1 MEYCPR
7 CGRERAEGDR
17 FCAGC
22 GFAFSELPAYR
33 SPNTALPF
41 NVFEEAK
48 RQVKPPLWAT
58 LAVVFLLVAFAALTV
73 WGFLAANAWYEESG
87 VFAVNVQLVFAV
99 VCLLGGFV
107 WNMVMELRCQTR
119 FGRWAAEKGV
129 DLCDLVAAMFP
140 FGEQLLLD
148 FSGRNTRLLAACL
161 AQKDAQA
168 RRLMRASV
176 IVTNV
181 GLALAFMAML
191 AIVFLALWTD
201 GAEMPPASLIVLAC
215 TAVFLFADAV
225 VMLVFLLLAF
235 RGVQRHISECRGEF
249 FRRMREGG

>member
-1 MEYCPR
+1 
-7 CGRERAEGDR
+7 
-17 FCAGC
+17 
-22 GFAFSELPAYR
+22 
-33 SPNTALPF
+33 
-41 NVFEEAK
+41 
-48 RQVKPPLWAT
+48 
-58 LAVVFLLVAFAALTV
+58 
-73 WGFLAANAWYEESG
+73 
-87 VFAVNVQLVFAV
+87 
-99 VCLLGGFV
+99 
-107 WNMVMELRCQTR
+107 MELRCQTR

-161 AQKDAQA
+161 AQKDAPA

-191 AIVFLALWTD
+191 VIVFLALRTD

-215 TAVFLFADAV
+215 TAVFLLADAV
-225 VMLVFLLLAF
+225 VMLVFLLLAL